1 MLEFGWRAM
10 RQMSSGVIRRLIN
23 YWPPFLFSGIRV
35 IAVTDDWRR
44 VEAEL
49 RLRWWN
55 RNAVGTMFG
64 GSLFAMTDPFY
75 PLMLQHN
82 LGPGYTVW
90 TKSAAVEFLSP
101 GRTVARVSFLL
112 SAEVLHEIRAATEVG
127 GKCEPEF
134 SGVISDPEGRPIA
147 KVYLTLHVRRSL
159 TANHA
164 RSARRPPPG
173 KIQDRAAV

>member
-1 MLEFGWRAM
+1 M

-82 LGPGYTVW
+82 LGRDYTVW

-112 SAEVLHEIRAATEVG
+112 SAEVLNEIRAATEVG
-127 GKCEPEF
+127 EKCEPEF

-164 RSARRPPPG
+164 RSARRPPPE

>member
-1 MLEFGWRAM
+1 M
-10 RQMSSGVIRRLIN
+10 RQMSTRMIRRLIN

-35 IAVTDDWRR
+35 TGIADDWRR

-82 LGPGYTVW
+82 LGRDYTVW
-90 TKSAAVEFLSP
+90 TKSAAVEFLLP

-112 SAEVLHEIRAATEVG
+112 SEEVLHEIRAATKMG

-134 SGVISDPEGRPIA
+134 SGAISDPEGRLIA
-147 KVYLTLHVRRSL
+147 KVQLMLHVRRRFG
-159 TANHA
+159 ANHA
-164 RSARRPPPG
+164 VKRTATASAQNSRP
-173 KIQDRAAV
+173 QNSFQ